1 MANFAS
7 KEGTLGAG
15 VAQLFNFKALLGV
28 NATSLTYSNDSASS
42 THQLSIDGFTF
53 TVKPSES
60 RVISGVENWEVLTI
74 GGDGGSTGPYR
85 CYATSSVV
93 PATINKP
100 YGGPITTAGLADDSV
115 TDAKLAVGA
124 HVTAVAGSPFPCQVI
139 VVDVANANDGAGA
152 GQDLTGLVGKH
163 ELLHAFA
170 TFAAPAAGTK
180 LEIQTAGGAAT
191 VATLTAGAVLAGTT
205 VFATP
210 IDTTAATFAS
220 GATIR
225 VKRTQ
230 GGAST
235 LSRLVL
241 VFMKVA

>member
-15 VAQLFNFKALLGV
+15 VAQTFNFKQVLGV
-28 NATSLTYSNDSASS
+28 NASSLVYSNDDSAA
-42 THQLSIDGFTF
+42 THKLTIDGQTIS
-53 TVKPSES
+53 VLPGEQ
-60 RVISGVENWEVLTI
+60 RVLSGVQNWDVLII
-74 GGDGGSTGPYR
+74 GGDAGSTGAYR
-85 CYATSSVV
+85 CYASSDV
-93 PATINKP
+93 PAPLFYKP
-100 YGGPITTAGLADDSV
+100 YGGPVGTTGIADGAV

-139 VVDVANANDGAGA
+139 VVDVANAAGA
-152 GQDLTGLVGKH
+152 QDLTGLVGKH

-180 LEIQTAGGAAT
+180 LEIQTAGGAVT
-191 VATLTAGAVLAGTT
+191 VATITAGAATPGIT
-205 VFATP
+205 VFPPEINTV
-210 IDTTAATFAS
+210 AATFAS

-225 VKRTQ
+225 VNRTP
-230 GGAST
+230 GAGSS

>member
-7 KEGTLGAG
+7 KEGTLGVG
-15 VAQLFNFKALLGV
+15 VAQTFNFKQALGV
-28 NATSLTYSNDSASS
+28 NASSLVYSNDDSAA
-42 THQLSIDGFTF
+42 THKLTIDGQTIS
-53 TVKPSES
+53 VLPGEQ
-60 RVISGVENWEVLTI
+60 RVLSGVQNWDVLII
-74 GGDGGSTGPYR
+74 GGDAGSTGAYR
-85 CYATSSVV
+85 CYASSDV
-93 PATINKP
+93 PAPLFYKP
-100 YGGPITTAGLADDSV
+100 YGGPVGTTGIADGAV

-139 VVDVANANDGAGA
+139 VVDVANAAGA
-152 GQDLTGLVGKH
+152 QDLTGLVGKH

-180 LEIQTAGGAAT
+180 LEIQTAGGAVT
-191 VATLTAGAVLAGTT
+191 VATITAGAATPGIT
-205 VFATP
+205 VFPPEINTV
-210 IDTTAATFAS
+210 AATFAS

-225 VKRTQ
+225 VNRTP
-230 GGAST
+230 GAGSS

>member
-7 KEGTLGAG
+7 KQGTLGAG

-139 VVDVANANDGAGA
+139 VVDVANAAGA
-152 GQDLTGLVGKH
+152 QDLTGLVGKH
-163 ELLHAFA
+163 ELLHAYA

-191 VATLTAGAVLAGTT
+191 VATITAGAATPGIT
-205 VFATP
+205 VFPPEINTV
-210 IDTTAATFAS
+210 AATFAS

-225 VKRTQ
+225 VNRTLA
-230 GGAST
+230 GGSS

>member
-15 VAQLFNFKALLGV
+15 VAQTFNFKQVLGV
-28 NATSLTYSNDSASS
+28 NASSLVYSNDDSAA
-42 THQLSIDGFTF
+42 THKLTIDGQTIS
-53 TVKPSES
+53 VLPGEQ
-60 RVISGVENWEVLTI
+60 RVLSGVQNWDVLTI
-74 GGDGGSTGPYR
+74 GGDAGSTGAYR
-85 CYATSSVV
+85 CYASSDE
-93 PATINKP
+93 PAPLFYKP
-100 YGGPITTAGLADDSV
+100 YGGPVGTTGIADGAV

-139 VVDVANANDGAGA
+139 VVDVANAAGA
-152 GQDLTGLVGKH
+152 QDLTGLVGKH
-163 ELLHAFA
+163 ELLHAYA

-191 VATLTAGAVLAGTT
+191 VATLTAGAVTVGTT
-205 VFATP
+205 VSATP